1 MVKGP
6 RRSEAD
12 GLPLWVSSEDCYAAA
27 GGCNVFIPQP
37 LVWSPLWKR
46 PFGQNESLNWKGVFR
61 LQRRRKKP
69 YSVTITEMAWG
80 SLSGVLV
87 PVPTHSPASSFGKA
101 RLKMVLGLL
110 RDRTAWSASWHA
122 SSSTMALPASHV
134 AKVGSKGLVSGCAPM
149 LCACPGNAK
158 PSNSSDKTCPFTALP
173 SHLLCLDT
181 LCWCRSTPLV
191 S

>member
-1 MVKGP
+1 MGSLCGSALRTATLQPGAAMFLFPNLWSDRRFGSGP
-6 RRSEAD
+6 SVRTSHWTER
-12 GLPLWVSSEDCYAAA
+12 GFL
-27 GGCNVFIPQP
+27 GC
-37 LVWSPLWKR
+37 S
-46 PFGQNESLNWKGVFR
+46 GEE
-61 LQRRRKKP
+61 KKP

-134 AKVGSKGLVSGCAPM
+134 AKVGSKGLVSGCVPM

-173 SHLLCLDT
+173 SHLLCLDM